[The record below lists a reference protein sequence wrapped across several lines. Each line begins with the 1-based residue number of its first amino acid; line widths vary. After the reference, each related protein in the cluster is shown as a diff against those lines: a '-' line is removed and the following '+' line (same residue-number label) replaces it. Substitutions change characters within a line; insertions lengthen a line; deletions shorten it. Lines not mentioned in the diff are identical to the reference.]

1 MDYTVLGLNGG
12 GMRGV
17 LQIGALQ
24 SLSEEKNEKYLH
36 NVFTDGIYGISI
48 GALIATLIAFEF
60 SVDELDVLSEMLGN
74 MQDAFQPLRL
84 QSLLSFTQRNGID
97 DGSTIYTMIV
107 REFQKKGMDF
117 ANLRIGDAAVPLY
130 IVASNVTTLKTTVF
144 GQSVKVWD
152 ALRSSISMP
161 YIFTPHMIN
170 DQMYVDGAILC
181 QRIVDVIPLK
191 DREKMLLLLIAQSKG
206 VTAENYMSALPLCRN
221 NKDTYSIQRAY
232 PKNSCLL
239 IEDDAQMFTFWESA
253 DIVRHLLSVGRS
265 SYGKFRSESVY
276 QESPENT

>member
-36 NVFTDGIYGISI
+36 NIFTDGIYGISI

-84 QSLLSFTQRNGID
+84 QSLLSFTQKNGID

-107 REFQKKGMDF
+107 REFEKKGMDF

-144 GQSVKVWD
+144 GQSMKVWD

-161 YIFTPHMIN
+161 YIFTPHVIN

-181 QRIVDVIPLK
+181 RRIVDVIPVK
-191 DREKMLLLLIAQSKG
+191 DREKMILLLIAQSKG
-206 VTAENYMSALPLCRN
+206 VTAENYMSALPLCSN
-221 NKDTYSIQRAY
+221 NRDTHAIQRSY
-232 PKNSCLL
+232 PKNACLL

-253 DIVRHLLSVGRS
+253 DIVRHLLRVGRS
-265 SYGKFRSESVY
+265 NYGKFRSESVH